1 MSVPPV
7 LFFRADPATR
17 VAVASAAANAGSTL
31 SGWLREAAR
40 MRLPDGGA
48 SLPPLPPSRP
58 RRPIRIP
65 SNDVAAVARLTGA
78 VGLLTGATIQ
88 LARSLRET
96 GHAPEHATTETI
108 LHDLRATQ
116 ADFVKIVD
124 RLRAAEAIE

>member
-1 MSVPPV
+1 
-7 LFFRADPATR
+7 
-17 VAVASAAANAGSTL
+17 
-31 SGWLREAAR
+31 